1 MLTLSPCKHI
11 EKLNSPSIL
20 YLKHYFRLRL
30 TRLNEEIGLEEQGTG
45 EGDTYTDV
53 MKDFSRFAVSQP
65 QRLQRNTRTDQSDIA
80 TLPASDA

>member
-1 MLTLSPCKHI
+1 MI
-11 EKLNSPSIL
+11 INSCQNA
-20 YLKHYFRLRL
+20 RLRL

-53 MKDFSRFAVSQP
+53 MKDFSRFAVNQP
-65 QRLQRNTRTDQSDIA
+65 QRLQRNRYDPCEAA